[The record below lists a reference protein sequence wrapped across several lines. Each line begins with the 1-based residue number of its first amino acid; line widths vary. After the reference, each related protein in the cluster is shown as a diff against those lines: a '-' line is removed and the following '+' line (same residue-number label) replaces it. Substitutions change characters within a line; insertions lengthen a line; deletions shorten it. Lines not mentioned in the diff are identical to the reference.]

1 MRTFLFAILLW
12 LNGKPLTKYKWIT
25 ISGDLFRFFFFL
37 FATRNIVINAFV
49 LVIFFSLFCDGNK
62 SNCVHNVCQYAK
74 HIEKKNKLC
83 TLRLIPCIPFALC
96 RSRTFFLAWLFH
108 SRQFYVHYIWRDER
122 FHTCWVFWLV
132 WVLDFVFGNS
142 PNGKFLGAI
151 SRAYRVIS
159 LVNYFTCEC
168 SFFPVIYFWFSFISF
183 CRLQHGS
190 VSFR

>member
-1 MRTFLFAILLW
+1 M
-12 LNGKPLTKYKWIT
+12 YT
-25 ISGDLFRFFFFL
+25 I
-37 FATRNIVINAFV
+37 
-49 LVIFFSLFCDGNK
+49 
-62 SNCVHNVCQYAK
+62 CVMPQSY
-74 HIEKKNKLC
+74 
-83 TLRLIPCIPFALC
+83 
-96 RSRTFFLAWLFH
+96 FFLAWLFH

-168 SFFPVIYFWFSFISF
+168 SFFPVIYFWFSFISGERISVVCSMKVF
-183 CRLQHGS
+183 LFGKSLCGCMPNFNAMRRVCVCVYGMWFAFILTSTLSTGIYDLCERVPKLQTNNGKKGS
-190 VSFR
+190 ISRT